1 MARKTDD
8 RRERARERAKQ
19 SAEENK
25 FSGGSSYLKI
35 PEGMSFLKLECDK
48 GKSSV
53 NMELDFLPFE
63 VTSNRTVP
71 DTPKRDYDLEKGD
84 LEWHRTI
91 FVHRNVGPEKKPAL
105 CPRTI
110 KKACPICEERQALM
124 DSDYETNKKL
134 IGDLKPQHKDLMY
147 VIDLDNEKDGIKIFE
162 HSYANFRDKLENEL
176 REQNEDELYDFFQL
190 EDGKTMK
197 VRFLEEEFQKNKF
210 FKADRI
216 DFHKRNDYDEKI
228 LDDLPDFED
237 MLVVLPYDKLQKM
250 FWGADDADEPEK
262 EKEER
267 PSRRTRDED
276 PEPEKEEKKSGRKS
290 RDEEP
295 EEKPARRGRKEEA
308 EEEPE
313 EKPSRRRA
321 KEEEPEPEEKPA
333 RDRKKKDDDGPECP
347 SGGKFGHDCD
357 KLDEC
362 PDCPKATWEAC
373 ADKQDELK
381 GK

>member
-1 MARKTDD
+1 LARKTDD

-25 FSGGSSYLKI
+25 FSGGSSYLKM
-35 PEGMSFLKLECDK
+35 PEGMTFLKLECDK

-84 LEWHRTI
+84 LEWHRSI

-105 CPRTI
+105 CRRPI

-147 VIDLDNEKDGIKIFE
+147 VIDLDNEKDGVKIFE

-228 LDDLPDFED
+228 LDDLPDFEE

-262 EKEER
+262 EKEPEKEGR
-267 PSRRTRDED
+267 SSRRTRDAE
-276 PEPEKEEKKSGRKS
+276 PEPEKEEKKSGRRS
-290 RDEEP
+290 REEQPPEP
-295 EEKPARRGRKEEA
+295 EKETTRGRRSD
-308 EEEPE
+308 P
-313 EKPSRRRA
+313 
-321 KEEEPEPEEKPA
+321 EPEPEKESRSRRT
-333 RDRKKKDDDGPECP
+333 RDEKKDDDGPSCP

-381 GK
+381 KK